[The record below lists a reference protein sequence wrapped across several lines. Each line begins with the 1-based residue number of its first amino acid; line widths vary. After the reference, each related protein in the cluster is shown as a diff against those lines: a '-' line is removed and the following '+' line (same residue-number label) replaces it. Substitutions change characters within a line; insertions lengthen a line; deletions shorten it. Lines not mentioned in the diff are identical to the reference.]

1 MTSQYRFIISYL
13 CVSLLICCT
22 KTSVWFSRTRR
33 KLMWKNLS
41 HDLSKEQTLLSDGYI
56 RTGVCMNYFLRIT
69 CFFRLAERARI
80 FFFRQ
85 WSCALFFVRYKYAL
99 KIFCF
104 FEITHPSLLMSS
116 MAARVTW
123 CVGWVV
129 FRGVS
134 LQKLGEGSR
143 VGQQLRVGPT
153 LERILRVRIK
163 EHAA

>member
-22 KTSVWFSRTRR
+22 KTSVRFSRTRR

-80 FFFRQ
+80 FFSGNGRVHYF
-85 WSCALFFVRYKYAL
+85 LFGISMLSRYFVFSKSP
-99 KIFCF
+99 
-104 FEITHPSLLMSS
+104 TPPSLCPVWQ
-116 MAARVTW
+116 RVLP
-123 CVGWVV
+123 
-129 FRGVS
+129 GVLDEWFS
-134 LQKLGEGSR
+134 E
-143 VGQQLRVGPT
+143 
-153 LERILRVRIK
+153 
-163 EHAA
+163 A